1 MPANAGMFFR
11 TIMSIA
17 AFDFYDFTDII
28 HNLFNLEP
36 TEPIDNNFESIG
48 FESQYF
54 LINMGTMACFFLIY
68 IVVLLIVLACLPF
81 SKRRC
86 RRIKRLERKVKSKVF
101 WSSLITLLNESY
113 VILAVCLI
121 INAQILSLES
131 TGLAVMSILCVT
143 FLVLQILL
151 PIFFI
156 GKLYWNFD
164 RLKDPQIEQ
173 GYGVIY
179 EELRIKTGKKI
190 LFIPSSFLVRR
201 VMLAIAVC
209 IVGKVLIWQVF
220 ILVGQVV
227 AQIILIG
234 ENVYMKS
241 SKSKI
246 EYFNEVIILCVL
258 YTILTFSPW
267 VSDLDVK
274 FYVGYWTISFI
285 VIHLAVNMLLILK
298 STFRTL
304 KLRCRKRIMKK
315 GLKKHR
321 KNIQS
326 KLD

>member
-86 RRIKRLERKVKSKVF
+86 RKIKRLEKKVKRKVC

-113 VILAVCLI
+113 VILAVCLL
-121 INAQILSLES
+121 INAQMISLES
-131 TGLAVMSILCVT
+131 TGLAVMSILCIT

-151 PIFFI
+151 PLFFI
-156 GKLYWNFD
+156 GKLYRNFD

-190 LFIPSSFLVRR
+190 LFIPGFFLVRR

-209 IVGKVLIWQVF
+209 VVGKVLIWQVF
-220 ILVGQVV
+220 ILVG
-227 AQIILIG
+227 
-234 ENVYMKS
+234 
-241 SKSKI
+241 
-246 EYFNEVIILCVL
+246 
-258 YTILTFSPW
+258 
-267 VSDLDVK
+267 
-274 FYVGYWTISFI
+274 
-285 VIHLAVNMLLILK
+285 
-298 STFRTL
+298 
-304 KLRCRKRIMKK
+304 
-315 GLKKHR
+315 
-321 KNIQS
+321 
-326 KLD
+326 